1 MFKNSQIRFLF
12 YNFIKNLV
20 HERQSGKMIVQNKI
34 SRLISAFYT
43 FRGAYIFITMINN
56 YQTDFW
62 QYEYLLCFAHTKPK
76 LYDTLMATS
85 VIFIGVFLQKA
96 KMGFITSP
104 LKIWSYFYE
113 LVVRNT
119 DYYRLCMKTKA
130 EVFLL
135 RRKRQKQILGKL
147 TDRYGWLHAFPITFR
162 IVTAFCGLKA
172 RWCVWTNLEN
182 VNLSKMHGHS
192 IQIYKNDAPIEL
204 RIKLA
209 LAVNVIDKIC
219 FAIQFFICKLFF

>member
-1 MFKNSQIRFLF
+1 MLENSQIRFLF

-20 HERQSGKMIVQNKI
+20 HERQSEKLIAGDKVSTFI
-34 SRLISAFYT
+34 STFYT
-43 FRGAYIFITMINN
+43 FRGVYILFTMVNN

-76 LYDTLMATS
+76 LYDSLMATS
-85 VIFIGVFLQKA
+85 VIFIGVFLHKA

-119 DYYRLCMKTKA
+119 DYYRLCMKSKET
-130 EVFLL
+130 VRLL
-135 RRKRQKQILGKL
+135 RSKRQKQLLGKL
-147 TDRYGWLHAFPITFR
+147 TDKYSWCQTFPITFR
-162 IVTAFCGLKA
+162 TLRGICGLKA
-172 RWCVWTNLEN
+172 RWSVWVNLED
-182 VNLSKMHGHS
+182 VNLSKMQGHS
-192 IQIYKNDAPIEL
+192 IQIYKNDAPLEL

-219 FAIQFFICKLFF
+219 FAIQIFICE